1 MSKKDQNYN
10 EMFEDQQDMCFNYPP
25 MFRYPCG
32 DIRQQLGMS
41 QGMVPSP
48 SATESTI
55 PEPTTE
61 NVITDTG
68 YLQGYLKTLIGR
80 TMRVSFLIGT
90 SLLVD
95 RVGIL
100 KEVGISYIVLQQI
113 DTNIRVVCD
122 LYSIK
127 FVDVYE
133 RTVPGV

>member
-1 MSKKDQNYN
+1 MSKKDQNYS
-10 EMFEDQQDMCFNYPP
+10 EMFEDQNDMCFNYPP

-32 DIRQQLGMS
+32 DWQKVGMS
-41 QGMVPSP
+41 QGMVPMP
-48 SATESTI
+48 GEAESMN

-61 NVITDTG
+61 TVISDTG

-90 SLLVD
+90 GLLID

-100 KEVGISYIVLQQI
+100 QDVGISYIVLQQI

-133 RTVPGV
+133 RTIPGV

>member
-1 MSKKDQNYN
+1 MSKKDQNYS
-10 EMFEDQQDMCFNYPP
+10 EMFEDQNDMCFNYPP

-32 DIRQQLGMS
+32 DRQKVGMS
-41 QGMVPSP
+41 QGMVPMP
-48 SATESTI
+48 GEAESVN

-61 NVITDTG
+61 TVISDTG

-100 KEVGISYIVLQQI
+100 QEVGISYIVLQQI

-133 RTVPGV
+133 RAIPGV